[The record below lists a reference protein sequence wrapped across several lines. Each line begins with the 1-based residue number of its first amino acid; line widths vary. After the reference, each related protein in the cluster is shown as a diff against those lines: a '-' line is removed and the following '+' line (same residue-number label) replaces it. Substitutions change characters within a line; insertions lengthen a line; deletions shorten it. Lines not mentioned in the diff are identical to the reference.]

1 MKILFQMDDIFSINI
16 ATDSTYQIM
25 LSGQNKNHEIYYYTP
40 NLLQYQIHDQQLKA
54 KISKVKIGNDQK
66 NYCKI
71 IEQSEKDLSDFDVIL
86 IRQDPPYNMNYLTST
101 YLLERLKNKV
111 LILNNPQEIRNCPE
125 KIFVS
130 EFANLTPETL
140 ISCDISALKNFHRQ
154 YKKIIL
160 KPLYACG
167 GEGVVLLEEA
177 SPNLDSIAQLMI
189 DNYQVPLIAQ
199 KFLEEIK
206 SGDKRLILID
216 GEFVGG
222 ISRIAKQ
229 GEIRSNLHIG
239 GRAEKLTPSAR
250 DLEICKS
257 ISNQLKKRDLFFVGI
272 DIIGD
277 YLTEINV
284 TSPTGIPEINR
295 LNNINL
301 GDIFITKLEEK
312 LTAFKNK

>member
-25 LSGQNKNHEIYYYTP
+25 LAGQNKNHEIYYYTP
-40 NLLQYQIHDQQLKA
+40 NLLQYQIHNQQLKA
-54 KISKVKIGNDQK
+54 KISKVKIENDQK

-71 IEQSEKDLSDFDVIL
+71 IEESEKNLSDFDVIL

-130 EFANLTPETL
+130 EFSHLVPDTL
-140 ISCDISALKNFHRQ
+140 ISCDISALKNFHHQ

-189 DNYQVPLIAQ
+189 NNYQVPLIAQ
-199 KFLEEIK
+199 KFLEDIK
-206 SGDKRLILID
+206 FGDKRLILID

-239 GRAEKLTPSAR
+239 GKAQKLIPSIR
-250 DLEICKS
+250 DLEICKT

-284 TSPTGIPEINR
+284 TSPTGITEINR

-312 LTAFKNK
+312 LNSFKNK

>member
-25 LSGQNKNHEIYYYTP
+25 LAGQNKNHEIFYYTP
-40 NLLQYQIHDQQLKA
+40 NLLQYQVHDQQLKA
-54 KISKVKIGNDQK
+54 KISKVKIENDQK

-71 IEQSEKDLSDFDVIL
+71 IEESEKNLSDFDVIL
-86 IRQDPPYNMNYLTST
+86 VRQDPPYNMNYLTST

-140 ISCDISALKNFHRQ
+140 ISCDISALKNFHHQ

-189 DNYQVPLIAQ
+189 NNYQVPLIAQ

-206 SGDKRLILID
+206 FGDKRLILID

-239 GRAEKLTPSAR
+239 GKAQKLIPSDR
-250 DLEICKS
+250 DLEICKT
-257 ISNQLKKRDLFFVGI
+257 ISNQLKTRDLFFVGI

-284 TSPTGIPEINR
+284 TSPTGIVEINR

-312 LTAFKNK
+312 LNAFKNK